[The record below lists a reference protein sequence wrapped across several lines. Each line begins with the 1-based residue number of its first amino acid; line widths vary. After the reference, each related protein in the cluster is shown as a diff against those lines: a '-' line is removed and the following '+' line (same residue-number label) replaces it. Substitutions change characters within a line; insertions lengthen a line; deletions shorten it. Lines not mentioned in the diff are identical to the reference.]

1 MKKLWF
7 CGFVVLFLIIAP
19 VTAVTC
25 NPVPN
30 TGFCTVS
37 GTTKYTYNG
46 IPFSFTIFNNG
57 APDNLLAAA
66 PGVTITRPMNGY
78 TATKIHFLEN
88 AGSALQSPNGYNAGK
103 IVVFY
108 QDGTSDSLDL
118 IIGVNIAEMHY
129 DRPGVQ
135 SALAHKK
142 ITPAYSYPYTYY
154 SSNYNTHFFY
164 TSINTASKP
173 IDRIELQNTATVVGV
188 GIDAITLE
196 SSQNQSTVLT
206 VEVTPLSTISTAV
219 TISKTGQAPISNS
232 GDSGFY
238 LAVIIVLIMILCV
251 GGVYGLHIIIRK
263 KNSGDVTHPEQKTLS
278 GSTSFNTTTDNA
290 TKFRPSSFKNESA
303 HHDIFVSY
311 SHEDKAVADAICATL
326 ESHNIRCWI
335 APRDVLPGE
344 DYPAAI
350 INAIEQCRI
359 MVLVYSSKSNNSDH
373 VMRELTKAVSSA
385 AIIIPFRI
393 EDIPLSKNME
403 YLIGIPHWLDALTPP
418 LEQHIDKLVQTV
430 KVLLT
435 KVKTK

>member
-1 MKKLWF
+1 
-7 CGFVVLFLIIAP
+7 LFLFIAP
-19 VTAVTC
+19 VAADICT
-25 NPVPN
+25 PISN
-30 TGFCTVS
+30 TNFCTVE
-37 GTTKYTYNG
+37 GTTKYTYKG

-57 APDNLLAAA
+57 APDYLLAAA
-66 PGVTITRPMNGY
+66 PGATITLPMNGY

-88 AGSALQSPNGYNAGK
+88 AGSALRSPNGYNVGK

-118 IIGVNIAEMHY
+118 IIGVNIAEFHY
-129 DRPGVQ
+129 DRPDFQ
-135 SALAHKK
+135 SELAHKK
-142 ITPAYSYPYTYY
+142 ITPAYSYPYKDY
-154 SSNYNTHFFY
+154 SSPTYNGHFFY
-164 TSINTASKP
+164 TSINTATKP

-219 TISKTGQAPISNS
+219 TISTAGQAPISNR

-238 LAVIIVLIMILCV
+238 LAVIIVLIFILCV
-251 GGVYGLHIIIRK
+251 GGVYSLYMIRK
-263 KNSGDVTHPEQKTLS
+263 KNSVDVTYPEQKSLS
-278 GSTSFNTTTDNA
+278 GSTSSKTEPDNTT
-290 TKFRPSSFKNESA
+290 KFGSPSFENEST
-303 HHDIFVSY
+303 HHDIFISY

-326 ESHNIRCWI
+326 ESHTIRCWI

-344 DYPAAI
+344 DYPASI

-373 VMRELTKAVSSA
+373 VTRELTKAVSSA

-435 KVKTK
+435 KAKTK